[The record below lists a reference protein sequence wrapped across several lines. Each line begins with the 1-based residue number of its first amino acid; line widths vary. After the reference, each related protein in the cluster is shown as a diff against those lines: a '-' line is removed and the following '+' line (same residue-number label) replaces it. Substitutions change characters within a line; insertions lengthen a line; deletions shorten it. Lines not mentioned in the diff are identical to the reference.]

1 MSPFSS
7 DGGIHEIP
15 LPADVPG
22 RLWLCGK
29 HHIARDVDDVMARTG
44 ASTVVCLT
52 GREEL
57 VDHYPAYVRWLDRE
71 IGGRNPDEVGVEAR
85 AIWFPIHDF
94 SAPPLDEIRP
104 LFDDLANRLRRGNGV
119 IVHCAGG
126 IGRSGTTAVS
136 VLMVLGVDV
145 DDALTTVRANR
156 PMAGPEVGSQR
167 DLITDLAET
176 LSPGAT

>member
-1 MSPFSS
+1 MAPFSN

-15 LPADVPG
+15 LPSEVTG

-29 HHIARDVDDVMARTG
+29 HHIGRDVDGVMARTG

-52 GREEL
+52 GRDEL

-71 IGGRNPDEVGVEAR
+71 MAGRTVDAR
-85 AIWFPIHDF
+85 AIWFAVHDF

-104 LFDDLANRLRRGNGV
+104 LLDDIAWRLRRRDGV

-126 IGRSGTTAVS
+126 IGRSGTTAVG
-136 VLMVLGVDV
+136 VLMVLGTEIDV
-145 DDALTTVRANR
+145 ALSTVRANR

-167 DLITDLAET
+167 DLITDLAAA
-176 LSPGAT
+176 LQSGAG